1 MYTFD
6 DLVGIIAKLR
16 SPEGCPWDRE
26 QTFESLKKCLADET
40 EEVFQAIDNKDME
53 NLCEELGDVLLQVI
67 LDGIQASPGLC
78 RQLFVEQFLQ
88 NSVVQKLSR
97 PDEIAVGTLLLEND
111 SIQHRVQYF
120 RRKTITDIRTVCS
133 ADLQNPI
140 GHQNPNG
147 LPNRIAPHAE
157 RFHQIGLGG
166 DLHSRL
172 ELSAHNSAGQP

>member
-67 LDGIQASPGLC
+67 LNSQIAKEEGRFTIDDVIDGLC
-78 RQLFVEQFLQ
+78 RKMVRMI
-88 NSVVQKLSR
+88 KYTM
-97 PDEIAVGTLLLEND
+97 TLKCND
-111 SIQHRVQYF
+111 SGAFPGQY
-120 RRKTITDIRTVCS
+120 
-133 ADLQNPI
+133 
-140 GHQNPNG
+140 
-147 LPNRIAPHAE
+147 
-157 RFHQIGLGG
+157 LGG
-166 DLHSRL
+166 KIDEQDRINCS
-172 ELSAHNSAGQP
+172 SC

>member
-67 LDGIQASPGLC
+67 RTARLQRKKAGL
-78 RQLFVEQFLQ
+78 
-88 NSVVQKLSR
+88 
-97 PDEIAVGTLLLEND
+97 
-111 SIQHRVQYF
+111 
-120 RRKTITDIRTVCS
+120 
-133 ADLQNPI
+133 
-140 GHQNPNG
+140 
-147 LPNRIAPHAE
+147 
-157 RFHQIGLGG
+157 
-166 DLHSRL
+166 RL
-172 ELSAHNSAGQP
+172 TM